1 MTSKEALGNLRFNVS
16 MSQDIDYKEANNEC
30 DIIEKDLDKLGQLED
45 IEEELGIDLVKLL
58 SAKSIFVDEKSVF
71 YNFKIS
77 VIEQCVYVSVD
88 DCDDTK
94 LSFDDYGK
102 TWAFTKEEIKN
113 DRI

>member
-1 MTSKEALGNLRFNVS
+1 MRYTEYCYQDYLIKE
-16 MSQDIDYKEANNEC
+16 DIPNGHDRAIN
-30 DIIEKDLDKLGQLED
+30 KLGALED
-45 IEEELGIDLVKLL
+45 IEEDLGIDLVKLL

-71 YNFKIS
+71 YDFKIS

-102 TWAFTKEEIKN
+102 YWTFTKEE
-113 DRI
+113 